1 VFDGIQQASKH
12 VGTYP
17 PLFPSGQPESLV
29 LQGFLAWH
37 AFCSYPG
44 ERQSNALSTNHRRK
58 ENDMKTLIINDL
70 AATCELS
77 RGAMTAIRGGHG
89 STSMPWTTMY
99 SPTYDT
105 SIKANQNLM
114 QFQDVKNLTANGSA
128 FISGVSA
135 TNNTDQFGQ
144 NNLAVL

>member
-1 VFDGIQQASKH
+1 MLARTRHFSRPGSRKAWFYRVFWP
-12 VGTYP
+12 GTHSAHTLVSANQT
-17 PLFPSGQPESLV
+17 LFQPTID
-29 LQGFLAWH
+29 A
-37 AFCSYPG
+37 
-44 ERQSNALSTNHRRK
+44 RRT
-58 ENDMKTLIINDL
+58 DMKTLIINDL

>member
-1 VFDGIQQASKH
+1 
-12 VGTYP
+12 
-17 PLFPSGQPESLV
+17 
-29 LQGFLAWH
+29 
-37 AFCSYPG
+37 
-44 ERQSNALSTNHRRK
+44 
-58 ENDMKTLIINDL
+58 MKTLIIKDL

-77 RGAMTAIRGGHG
+77 HSDMTAIRGGHG
-89 STSMPWTTMY
+89 AASTPWSTMY
-99 SPTYDT
+99 SPSYDS

-144 NNLAVL
+144 NNIAVL